1 MTQEEIIELA
11 RQAGVR
17 DDEHTFEF
25 SQYKYLERFAKL
37 VAEKE
42 REVVANWIM
51 DRGFATGHGDSI
63 VDLLDQLEWQ
73 IAEKEREACA
83 KLLETTDLSGLKDN
97 HAMQSWVADMLL
109 AYVKAIR
116 ARGQA

>member
-1 MTQEEIIELA
+1 MTQDEIIEMA
-11 RQAGVR
+11 RQASTTAWCYMPTTLA
-17 DDEHTFEF
+17 E
-25 SQYKYLERFAKL
+25 LEAFAKL

>member
-11 RQAGVR
+11 RQAGCPMANMMPMYFTDTQLLVML
-17 DDEHTFEF
+17 
-25 SQYKYLERFAKL
+25 KAFAKL

-42 REVVANWIM
+42 REVVATWIM
-51 DRGFATGHGDSI
+51 DKGFATGHGDSI

-83 KLLETTDLSGLKDN
+83 DICDRFQARDVG
-97 HAMQSWVADMLL
+97 MQPAEC
-109 AYVKAIR
+109 AGAIR

>member
-1 MTQEEIIELA
+1 MTQDEIIEMA
-11 RQAGVR
+11 CQAFGGVIKKEER
-17 DDEHTFEF
+17 DNFID
-25 SQYKYLERFAKL
+25 FAKL

-42 REVVANWIM
+42 RERISVIAM
-51 DRGFATGHGDSI
+51 DA
-63 VDLLDQLEWQ
+63 
-73 IAEKEREACA
+73 AEKAVDVAIKLEREACA

-97 HAMQSWVADMLL
+97 PAIQNWVAEMLL